1 MRGRKRYTSRWRGAL
16 AGTLPFAVAP
26 IPVCAYGHLSVEDAQ
41 HAAFASADSFT
52 AVALTLNDEQRR
64 QIAMLAGPQSGHG
77 HLQIWQVMRGN
88 TSLGYFFVDE
98 VIGRQALIT
107 YAVGIDGDGTFGTP
121 EVLAYRES
129 HGGEVRNRNWRR
141 QFAGRRDLADLRFGV
156 DIKNIAGA
164 TLSAEHLT
172 QGMRWLHALWQVVL
186 QPVAQAR

>member
-1 MRGRKRYTSRWRGAL
+1 M

-26 IPVCAYGHLSVEDAQ
+26 IPVYAYGHLSVEDAQ
-41 HAAFASADSFT
+41 HAAFASAERFT
-52 AVALTLNDEQRR
+52 PVAVALNDEQRKR
-64 QIAMLAGPQSGHG
+64 VAMLAGPQSGRG
-77 HLQIWQVMRGN
+77 NLQIWQATRGN

-107 YAVGIDGDGTFGTP
+107 YAVGIDADGMFGTP

-186 QPVAQAR
+186 QPVVQAR